1 MEKDTRPACELSICY
16 HCFREKNQED
26 IVCPYCGFDLKENEE
41 QYPVALRAGTVL
53 NGRYLVGRVLG
64 QGGFG
69 ITYLAFDKTLNA
81 RVAVKEYMPNEIAVR
96 TGADVSV
103 AVESRSEDFAYGRE
117 RFQEEARTLA
127 RFIGQPGIAG
137 VTDTFDENGTSYFV
151 MDYIEGISFKAYIA
165 NQGGKISAQEALDVM
180 IPVLRAL
187 SAVHAEGYIHRDVTP
202 DNIYITK
209 DGNVKLLDFGSARY
223 SLGDKSKSLDVILK
237 VGYAPKEQYIRR
249 GRQGPYTDVYSCA
262 ACLYAAITGVLPPES
277 LDRLEQDELVPPSK
291 AGAEIPP
298 YLERAIL
305 KGLAVQP
312 ETRFQTASEFLDAL
326 EHPQEEALEEKDL
339 EKRDFKKETADSE
352 TPSRTARRSTSGIV
366 MAGGI
371 VVIAAALI
379 LGISVLLGE
388 KEGAKINDRSGGL
401 IEAAVEEKAAPTVQI
416 GNQEYSTALESLDLS
431 DQDLSDGDLLA
442 LKEMTGLKELNLEGN
457 AAISDLTPL
466 ANLRSLEKL
475 ELPSPSE
482 ITDLTPLSGLSG
494 LRTLSICENQS
505 NSQPV
510 SKVEDYRPI
519 SSLTHL
525 ETLDL
530 SVTNLK
536 DLSFVSGLTELKSLL
551 LFGSL
556 STKDLSALKNL
567 TNLETLEIY
576 AAGLGNIEGIEG
588 LTNLTYLRL
597 SDETG
602 IFILNDLSVLSA
614 LTGLTYLRVDADCI
628 GSFHGIE
635 NMTELKEAYFY
646 GSDASYMDLQPFKNL
661 TKLQYLEL
669 PRRNGGSDHP
679 AYNGAEL
686 AGLTELKEL
695 SIDSAI
701 DSLEPLRNLT
711 GLVSLTIEGNTS
723 PGMFASLEPLSGL
736 TGLRTLELRA
746 TSVTDLSPLS
756 GLINLQS
763 VSVYAPN
770 VSDWSPLEHVPVV
783 KREE

>member
-1 MEKDTRPACELSICY
+1 M
-16 HCFREKNQED
+16 
-26 IVCPYCGFDLKENEE
+26 
-41 QYPVALRAGTVL
+41 
-53 NGRYLVGRVLG
+53 
-64 QGGFG
+64 
-69 ITYLAFDKTLNA
+69 
-81 RVAVKEYMPNEIAVR
+81 
-96 TGADVSV
+96 
-103 AVESRSEDFAYGRE
+103 
-117 RFQEEARTLA
+117 
-127 RFIGQPGIAG
+127 
-137 VTDTFDENGTSYFV
+137 
-151 MDYIEGISFKAYIA
+151 
-165 NQGGKISAQEALDVM
+165 
-180 IPVLRAL
+180 
-187 SAVHAEGYIHRDVTP
+187 
-202 DNIYITK
+202 
-209 DGNVKLLDFGSARY
+209 
-223 SLGDKSKSLDVILK
+223 
-237 VGYAPKEQYIRR
+237 
-249 GRQGPYTDVYSCA
+249 
-262 ACLYAAITGVLPPES
+262 
-277 LDRLEQDELVPPSK
+277 
-291 AGAEIPP
+291 
-298 YLERAIL
+298 
-305 KGLAVQP
+305 
-312 ETRFQTASEFLDAL
+312 
-326 EHPQEEALEEKDL
+326 
-339 EKRDFKKETADSE
+339 
-352 TPSRTARRSTSGIV
+352 
-366 MAGGI
+366 
-371 VVIAAALI
+371 IAAALI
-379 LGISVLLGE
+379 LGISVLLGD
-388 KEGAKINDRSGGL
+388 KEGAKINDGSGAL

-431 DQDLSDGDLLA
+431 DQELSDGDLLA

-466 ANLRSLEKL
+466 ANLHSLEKL

-588 LTNLTYLRL
+588 LTNLTHLRL

-723 PGMFASLEPLSGL
+723 PGMFVSLEPLSGL
-736 TGLRTLELRA
+736 TGLRTLELRT